1 MVYNI
6 AMIDMKELDV
16 RSLRWNDWNI
26 AHIGRE
32 GHEATPEEVEQ
43 VIYNDQS
50 IGRLQPNQ
58 RIFVLGKT
66 DAGRI
71 LAAVIDSEGEGIWY
85 CVSARSASR
94 KERALYQ
101 QELARRKQ
109 S

>member
-6 AMIDMKELDV
+6 SMIDMKELDV

-43 VIYNDQS
+43 VIYSDQS
-50 IGRLQPNQ
+50 IARLQPNG
-58 RIFVLGKT
+58 RILVLGQT
-66 DAGRI
+66 ETGST

-94 KERALYQ
+94 KERVLYQ
-101 QELARRKQ
+101 EELARRKQ